1 MRDFWNLLPASGWER
16 LAADAAWQ
24 STALAAFALI
34 AARFARRRPAVRAA
48 ILLAAAALSLAV
60 PLLSTVVRATG
71 TGVLA
76 QPIAAQQ
83 PKIATTAAPA
93 MSHMP
98 GTGSALPAD
107 DPKDA
112 SPRRPAA
119 KVANLAATSTTARRR
134 ASVRAWPW
142 LAAAWLAA
150 SAAPGAAIAARAG
163 HGAPMDSIGPAV
175 PRSGHSGGI
184 VARFGGGLRSSAG
197 RAAKSGV

>member
-24 STALAAFALI
+24 STALAAFAPI

-48 ILLAAAALSLAV
+48 ILLAAAVLSLAV

-150 SAAPGAAIAARAG
+150 SAALALRLLRGLVTVRRWIRSAQPCHDPAILAAL
-163 HGAPMDSIGPAV
+163 S
-175 PRSGHSGGI
+175 
-184 VARFGGGLRSSAG
+184 RFGGGLRSSAG